1 MTVEGDASLAQSS
14 HLKAQ
19 VLLVEADPVLRDLV
33 RLALRRFGYGVCT
46 AGDSATA
53 LRLAG
58 ETSPDA
64 VVLDLFLPGMG
75 GLDLLRRL
83 KEMPTAAATPVVAI
97 SALGF
102 REVVQ
107 QALQSG
113 ACDFVL
119 KPFDVALLAEKLE
132 QALRVKTIN

>member
-1 MTVEGDASLAQSS
+1 MPLAWLNDPRS
-14 HLKAQ
+14 Q

-33 RLALRRFGYGVCT
+33 RLALRRFGYCVRA

-58 ETSPDA
+58 ESSPDA

-83 KEMPTAAATPVVAI
+83 KEIPSAASIPVVAI

-132 QALRVKTIN
+132 QVIQRAKTIN